1 MRRLAI
7 IPARGGSKRIKN
19 KNIVDFLGKPL
30 ISYSLE
36 AVSTS
41 GLFECVHVSTDSSQI
56 AAVSACL
63 GFPVDF
69 MRPENLADDFTALLP
84 VLQWVVTEYE
94 SKGLFFDTIACVF
107 PTAPLLLAED
117 LVSANAHFES
127 SECKYPLLSF
137 SEYPVPIEWAFR
149 DLGQGVCSPINQ
161 EMLSIRSQDLSSAYY
176 ETGCFAIYSID
187 HLRADSLSFSHTLAH
202 FMPRER
208 SVDIDNPS
216 DLDYAKRLY
225 LTLKSDPPDGGG
237 EL

>member
-41 GLFECVHVSTDSSQI
+41 GLFDCVHVSTDSSQI
-56 AAVSACL
+56 AAVSASL

-69 MRPENLADDFTALLP
+69 MRPESLADDLTPLFP
-84 VLQWVVTEYE
+84 VLRWVVSKYE
-94 SKGLFFDTIACVF
+94 STGLSFDSVTCVF
-107 PTAPLLLAED
+107 PTAPLLHADD
-117 LVSANAHFES
+117 LISANAHFEDC
-127 SECKYPLLSF
+127 ECKYPLLSF
-137 SEYPVPIEWAFR
+137 SEFPVPLEWAFR
-149 DLGQGVCSPINQ
+149 DFGQGVFCPLNQ
-161 EMLSIRSQDLSSAYY
+161 AMLSVRSQDLSPAYY
-176 ETGCFAIYSID
+176 ETGCFAIYSVD
-187 HLRADSLSFSHTLAH
+187 HLKVNDLILSHTLAH
-202 FMPRER
+202 LIPRSR

-225 LTLKSDPPDGGG
+225 LSSMTDSCDH
-237 EL
+237 

>member
-7 IPARGGSKRIKN
+7 IPARAGSKRIKN

-56 AAVSACL
+56 AAVSASL

-69 MRPENLADDFTALLP
+69 MRPENLSDDFTALLP
-84 VLQWVVTEYE
+84 VLQWVVSEYE
-94 SKGLFFDTIACVF
+94 SIGLFFDTVTCVF

-117 LVSANAHFES
+117 LVSANAHFENC
-127 SECKYPLLSF
+127 ECKYPLLSF
-137 SEYPVPIEWAFR
+137 SEYPVPLEWAFR
-149 DLGQGVCSPINQ
+149 DLGQGVCCPINQ
-161 EMLSIRSQDLSSAYY
+161 EMLSARSQDLPPAYY

-187 HLRADSLSFSHTLAH
+187 HLRPDSLSFLRTLAH

-208 SVDIDNPS
+208 SVDIDTPS
-216 DLDYAKRLY
+216 DLEYAKRLY
-225 LTLKSDPPDGGG
+225 LALMSGSPDGGD
-237 EL
+237 ES